1 MRHEDVVYAEGVAQV
16 VLLVLVTVGLLQ
28 ARVVTEEDLVEPL
41 HVHHRLSPLTR
52 PLVLLSVRPAQSNKP
67 YRLNSAKISSL
78 VEDNGAVFAVEHAA
92 APVVV
97 QSCLVKIRMHLVP
110 L

>member
-28 ARVVTEEDLVEPL
+28 ARVMAEEDLVEPL

-67 YRLNSAKISSL
+67 YGLNSAKISSL
-78 VEDNGAVFAVEHAA
+78 VE
-92 APVVV
+92 
-97 QSCLVKIRMHLVP
+97 C
-110 L
+110 